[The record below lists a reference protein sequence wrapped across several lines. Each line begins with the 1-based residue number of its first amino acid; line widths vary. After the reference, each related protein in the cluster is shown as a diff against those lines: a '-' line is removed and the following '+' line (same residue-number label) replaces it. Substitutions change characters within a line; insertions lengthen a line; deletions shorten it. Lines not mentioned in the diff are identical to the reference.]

1 MGKKPA
7 KFDSL
12 EAALH
17 GRSSVNEHAYN
28 FHMMRD
34 IADSKTDRPPERQA
48 KIQAQVLGHKAQLD
62 DAVASHV
69 ADSGYTAEE
78 HGKVARVHRKLAE
91 HGASEGNK
99 PKAMAHQALANAHEE
114 AAGAKMSKSTEGT
127 PEVTDADL
135 LKALGELQD
144 AVSKGDRLL
153 EADTE
158 GGLSTV
164 GTPLSKKAPKGVSK
178 AEAGS
183 DDDSSDDGS
192 MVKATCDHVHKGQMA
207 CKACSIA
214 KAEDDSSD
222 DASDDDSSGDSEKSI
237 RVDENKDVK
246 KAIKKAGMQ
255 DVDAAKFLRTLAE
268 GISDSVEAL
277 DKSIE
282 DRFASDKDERKKFDT
297 QIAKALVQ
305 IGNLVNSIAQR
316 MAKQETALQI
326 IDGGVQKALSQP
338 AAGPAQRIGQSFSH
352 MQAAPTPY
360 DGRGNH
366 PILNVDSMRIQNW
379 FASQAAANNY
389 AAVNVGIEYE
399 EAGNNPAVLINYPD
413 ISKAIVADCGLKA

>member
-1 MGKKPA
+1 
-7 KFDSL
+7 
-12 EAALH
+12 
-17 GRSSVNEHAYN
+17 
-28 FHMMRD
+28 
-34 IADSKTDRPPERQA
+34 
-48 KIQAQVLGHKAQLD
+48 
-62 DAVASHV
+62 
-69 ADSGYTAEE
+69 
-78 HGKVARVHRKLAE
+78 
-91 HGASEGNK
+91 
-99 PKAMAHQALANAHEE
+99 
-114 AAGAKMSKSTEGT
+114 MSKSIEDAPG
-127 PEVTDADL
+127 VTDADL

-192 MVKATCDHVHKGQMA
+192 MAKATCDHVYKGQMA

-214 KAEDDSSD
+214 KADDDSSD
-222 DASDDDSSGDSEKSI
+222 DASDDDSSGDAEKAM

-246 KAIKKAGMQ
+246 KAIKKAAVQ
-255 DVDAAKFLRTLAE
+255 DVDAAKFLHTLAE

-282 DRFASDKDERKKFDT
+282 DRFASDKEERKKFDT

-305 IGNLVNSIAQR
+305 IGNLVNNIAQR
-316 MAKQETALQI
+316 I
-326 IDGGVQKALSQP
+326 RVIDGGVQKALSQP

-366 PILNVDSMRIQNW
+366 PILDIDSTRIQNW
-379 FASQAAANNY
+379 FASQAASNNY

-399 EAGNNPAVLINYPD
+399 QAGNNPAVLINYPD